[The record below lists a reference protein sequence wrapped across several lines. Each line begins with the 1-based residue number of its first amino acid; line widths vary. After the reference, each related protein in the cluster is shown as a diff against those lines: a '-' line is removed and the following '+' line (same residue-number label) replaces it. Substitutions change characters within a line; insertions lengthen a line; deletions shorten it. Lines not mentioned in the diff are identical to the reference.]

1 MMMAGE
7 LLFQS
12 AEQYALLVA
21 MSANMTEE
29 EQGVKVFRQS
39 RQNIG
44 TTGPVFNISSVHVPF
59 QRQHA

>member
-1 MMMAGE
+1 MMTASEM
-7 LLFQS
+7 LLQS

-29 EQGVKVFRQS
+29 EEGGVNVFRQS

-44 TTGPVFNISSVHVPF
+44 V
-59 QRQHA
+59 

>member
-1 MMMAGE
+1 MMMASE
-7 LLFQS
+7 MLLQS

-29 EQGVKVFRQS
+29 EERGVNVFSQS

-44 TTGPVFNISSVHVPF
+44 V
-59 QRQHA
+59 

>member
-1 MMMAGE
+1 MMMSSE
-7 LLFQS
+7 ILLQN

-29 EQGVKVFRQS
+29 EEGVNVFRQS

-44 TTGPVFNISSVHVPF
+44 V
-59 QRQHA
+59 